1 VDPLIV
7 FFGLGVG
14 VLVGTT
20 GMGGGSLM
28 TPLLILFAGIK
39 PVIAIGTD
47 LAYGAVTKTVGGWRH
62 FRKDTVDLRI
72 ALWLGV
78 GSLPGALVGVWLLDV
93 LHRAY
98 GDSFDTIVLVMVA
111 GALTLTG
118 VAVLW
123 RALFMPRLVARER
136 DTVPMDAGH
145 KVAAVAMGLVIGF
158 VLGVTSAGSG
168 SLIAVGLILV
178 YRLSPRRVV
187 GTDVFHAA
195 ILLWVAGI
203 AHFVSGNVD
212 LALAGNILLG
222 SVPGV
227 WLGVTLSTRLSPNG
241 LRPALGVVLLASALG
256 LVSKAGADIPPAVV
270 VAVPVALGVLA
281 WVLHTRRA
289 RAARPARPPA
299 RAPIPSEA
307 SP

>member
-1 VDPLIV
+1 MDPMIV
-7 FFGLGVG
+7 VFGLGVG
-14 VLVGTT
+14 ILVGTT
-20 GMGGGSLM
+20 GIGGGSLM
-28 TPLLILFAGIK
+28 TPMLILFAGIK

-72 ALWLGV
+72 ALWLGA
-78 GSLPGALVGVWLLDV
+78 GSIPGSIGGVWLLDV

-98 GDSFDTIVLVMVA
+98 GKDFDTIVLVMVA
-111 GALTLTG
+111 AALTITG

-136 DTVPMDAGH
+136 ETVDMGRGH
-145 KVAAVAMGLVIGF
+145 KLAAVSMGLAIGF

-168 SLIAVGLILV
+168 SLIAVGLIVV

-195 ILLWVAGI
+195 ILLWVAGL
-203 AHFVSGNVD
+203 AHLVSGNVD
-212 LALAGNILLG
+212 LGLAANILVG

-227 WLGVTLSTRLSPNG
+227 WIGAALSTRLPESG
-241 LRPALGVVLLASALG
+241 LRPALGIVLLASALG
-256 LVSKAGADIPPAVV
+256 LLNKAGAPVPPPAVF
-270 VAVPVALGVLA
+270 AVPVALGAVAGL
-281 WVLHTRRA
+281 LHLLRG
-289 RAARPARPPA
+289 RAAQAARGPLA
-299 RAPIPSEA
+299 GEA

>member
-1 VDPLIV
+1 MDPLIV

-14 VLVGTT
+14 ILVGTT

-28 TPLLILFAGIK
+28 TPLLILFAGIQ

-62 FRKDTVDLRI
+62 FRKDTVDLRL

-78 GSLPGALVGVWLLDV
+78 GSIPGAIGGVWLLDV
-93 LHRAY
+93 LHSAY
-98 GDSFDTIVLVMVA
+98 GKDFDTIVLVLVA
-111 GALTLTG
+111 AALSITG
-118 VAVLW
+118 IAVLW

-136 DTVPMDAGH
+136 ETLDMERRH
-145 KVAAVAMGLVIGF
+145 KVAAVVMGLAIGF

-212 LALAGNILLG
+212 LALAGNILVG
-222 SVPGV
+222 SIPGV
-227 WLGVTLSTRLSPNG
+227 WLGVTLSTSLPANG
-241 LRPALGVVLLASALG
+241 LRPALGIVLLAGALG
-256 LVSKAGADIPPAVV
+256 LLSKAGAEIPAAAIVG
-270 VAVPVALGVLA
+270 VPVALGLLAGGLHVL
-281 WVLHTRRA
+281 RNRPRA
-289 RAARPARPPA
+289 PA
-299 RAPIPSEA
+299 RAPIASEA
-307 SP
+307 S

>member
-1 VDPLIV
+1 VV
-7 FFGLGVG
+7 FGFGVG
-14 VLVGTT
+14 ILVGTT

-28 TPLLILFAGIK
+28 TPLLILFAGVQ

-62 FRKDTVDLRI
+62 FRKDTVDLRL

-78 GSLPGALVGVWLLDV
+78 GSIPGAIGGVWLLDL

-98 GDSFDTIVLVMVA
+98 GKDFDTIVLVMVA
-111 GALTLTG
+111 AALSITG
-118 VAVLW
+118 IAVLW

-136 DTVPMDAGH
+136 DTLDMQTRH

-195 ILLWVAGI
+195 ILLWVAGL

-212 LALAGNILLG
+212 LALAGNILVG

-227 WLGVTLSTRLSPNG
+227 WIGVTLSTRLPANG
-241 LRPALGVVLLASALG
+241 LRPALGIVLLAGALG
-256 LVSKAGADIPPAVV
+256 LLSKAGAAIPAGAIVG
-270 VAVPVALGVLA
+270 VPVALALLA
-281 WVLHTRRA
+281 CGLHLVRTR
-289 RAARPARPPA
+289 P
-299 RAPIPSEA
+299 APIPSEA
-307 SP
+307 S

>member
-7 FFGLGVG
+7 VFGLGVG
-14 VLVGTT
+14 ILVGTT

-28 TPLLILFAGIK
+28 TPLLILFAGIQ

-62 FRKDTVDLRI
+62 LRKDTVDLRI
-72 ALWLGV
+72 ALWLGA
-78 GSLPGALVGVWLLDV
+78 GSIPGAIGGTWLLSV
-93 LHRAY
+93 LHHAY
-98 GDSFDTIVLVMVA
+98 GKEFDTIVLVLVA
-111 GALTLTG
+111 GALALTG
-118 VAVLW
+118 TAVLW

-136 DTVPMDAGH
+136 DTVDMHGANR
-145 KVAAVAMGLVIGF
+145 VAAVAMGLVIGF

-178 YRLSPRRVV
+178 YRLSPQRVV

-212 LALAGNILLG
+212 LGLAANILVG
-222 SVPGV
+222 SIPGV
-227 WLGVTLSTRLSPNG
+227 WIGVTLSTRLPANG
-241 LRPALGVVLLASALG
+241 LRPALGIVLLAGALG
-256 LVSKAGADIPPAVV
+256 LLSKAGADIPAAAI

-281 WVLHTRRA
+281 LGVHALRT
-289 RAARPARPPA
+289 PV
-299 RAPIPSEA
+299 PSEA
-307 SP
+307 SS

>member
-28 TPLLILFAGIK
+28 TPLLILFAGIQ

-62 FRKDTVDLRI
+62 FRKDTVDLRL

-78 GSLPGALVGVWLLDV
+78 GSIPGAIGGVWLLDV
-93 LHRAY
+93 LHHAY
-98 GDSFDTIVLVMVA
+98 GKEFDTIVLVMVA
-111 GALTLTG
+111 AALSITG

-123 RALFMPRLVARER
+123 RALFMPRMIARER
-136 DTVPMDAGH
+136 ETLDMETRH
-145 KVAAVAMGLVIGF
+145 KVAAVVMGLAIGF

-178 YRLSPRRVV
+178 YRLTPRRVV

-203 AHFVSGNVD
+203 AHLVSGNVD
-212 LALAGNILLG
+212 LALAGNILVG
-222 SVPGV
+222 SLPGV
-227 WLGVTLSTRLSPNG
+227 WLGVTLSTRLPANG
-241 LRPALGVVLLASALG
+241 LRPALGIVLLASALG
-256 LVSKAGADIPPAVV
+256 LLSKAGAAIPAAAIVSVPAG
-270 VAVPVALGVLA
+270 LGVLA
-281 WVLHTRRA
+281 WALHRLR
-289 RAARPARPPA
+289 ARPPQAAA
-299 RAPIPSEA
+299 RRPIASEA